1 MARRDLWFPERR
13 PPPPPPRRRAE
24 TLARELADEIT
35 AQFRRDLRI
44 GLTRLYRM
52 LRRDIYRA
60 VYEATGKKPPA
71 KIEEKVEEKEKEE
84 EEKKGFFEDLFK
96 FDINWDD
103 ILKYGGAAV
112 AGALAILL
120 ITHWDDIYSF
130 FTRAREQGLSEEEL
144 KQRLTD
150 LIQQA
155 LGKKS

>member
-1 MARRDLWFPERR
+1 MARRDLWFPEKR

-24 TLARELADEIT
+24 ALARELADEIA

-60 VYEATGKKPPA
+60 VYEATGKKPPEKIGE
-71 KIEEKVEEKEKEE
+71 KIEEKE
-84 EEKKGFFEDLFK
+84 EEKKGFLEDLFK
-96 FDINWDD
+96 FDIKWDD
-103 ILKYGGAAV
+103 ILKYGGAAA

-120 ITHWDDIYSF
+120 ITHWDDIYNF
-130 FTRAREQGLSEEEL
+130 FTRAREQGLSQEEL
-144 KQRLTD
+144 KEKLTE
-150 LIQQA
+150 LIQEA

>member
-13 PPPPPPRRRAE
+13 PLPPPRRRTEA
-24 TLARELADEIT
+24 LARELADEIT

-71 KIEEKVEEKEKEE
+71 KIEEKVEEKE
-84 EEKKGFFEDLFK
+84 EEKKGFLEDLFK
-96 FDINWDD
+96 FDINWND
-103 ILKYGGAAV
+103 ILKYGGATA

-120 ITHWDDIYSF
+120 ITHWDDIYNF
-130 FTRAREQGLSEEEL
+130 FTKAKEQGLSQEEL
-144 KQRLTD
+144 KEKLTE
-150 LIQQA
+150 LIQET